1 MALFWCTEALPLA
14 VTALFPIILFPMMG
28 IMDASEVSMEYL
40 KDSNIL
46 FVGGL
51 LVAITVE
58 HWNLHKRIAL
68 RVLLIVG
75 VRPALLMLGFMLV
88 TAFLSMWI
96 SNTATSA
103 MMVPI
108 AHAVLDQL
116 HSSQASSNLEEGSN
130 NPTFEL
136 QEPSPQK
143 EETKP
148 DNGQALPV
156 TPAPS
161 EGRVHLSQE
170 HLRLTQCMSLCVCY
184 SASIGGIATL
194 TGTAPNLVLQ
204 GQINSLFPQNGNVV
218 NFASWFSF
226 AFPTMVI
233 LLLLAWLWL
242 QILFLGFN
250 FRKNFGTGE
259 KMQEQQQAAYG
270 IIQTEHRLLGPMT
283 FAEKA
288 ISVLFVI
295 LVLLWF
301 TREPGFFLG
310 WGNLAFPNATGE
322 SMVSDGTVAIFI
334 GVIMFIIP
342 SKFPGLTQDPEN
354 PGKLKAPLG
363 LLDWKTA
370 NQKMPWNI
378 VLLLGGGYA
387 LAKGSERSGLSE
399 WLGNKLTPLQSVPT
413 PAIGVILSL
422 LVATFT
428 ECTSNVATT
437 TIFLP
442 ILASMDGDQG
452 QLCPTASHS
461 RPRPSASTLSTSCS
475 PALWPPPW
483 PSCCL
488 WPPHPMPSSSLSG
501 ESKCWIWPGR
511 DSCSTSL
518 ESWSS
523 HWPSTA
529 GASPSS
535 ACTPSPPGLIPTPQP
550 SACPG
555 QPTPPCQAPR
565 LGRSPS
571 AMPRKTYPVPTPL
584 SQEGTPQ
591 APSSRPMA
599 FLLCVCKEGVYA
611 QFPMCQK
618 KRCVRARVC
627 VCVRAR
633 MGAPAWMGGVC
644 DVRLS
649 EGGCVQCT

>member
-1 MALFWCTEALPLA
+1 MPVCGNVA
-14 VTALFPIILFPMMG
+14 V
-28 IMDASEVSMEYL
+28 EYL
-40 KDSNIL
+40 KDSNLL
-46 FVGGL
+46 FFGGL
-51 LVAITVE
+51 LVAIAVE

-75 VRPALLMLGFMLV
+75 VRPALLILGFMLV

-116 HSSQASSNLEEGSN
+116 HSSKASSSVEEGSS

-143 EETKP
+143 DVRKL

-156 TPAPS
+156 TSAPS
-161 EGRVHLSQE
+161 EGRAHLSQE
-170 HLRLTQCMSLCVCY
+170 HLHLTKCMSLCVCY

-204 GQINSLFPQNGNVV
+204 GQISSLFPQNGNVV

-250 FRKNFGTGE
+250 FRKNFGIGE
-259 KMQEQQQAAYG
+259 KTQEQHQAAYC

-288 ISVLFVI
+288 ISILFVI

-310 WGNLAFPNATGE
+310 WGNLAFPNAKGE
-322 SMVSDGTVAIFI
+322 SMVSDATVAIFI
-334 GVIMFIIP
+334 SIIMFIIP

-363 LLDWKTA
+363 LLDWKTV

-387 LAKGSERSGLSE
+387 LAKGSERSSLSE
-399 WLGNKLTPLQSVPT
+399 WLGNKLTPLQSVPAS
-413 PAIGVILSL
+413 AIAIILSL
-422 LVATFT
+422 LVAAFT
-428 ECTSNVATT
+428 EFTSNVATT

-442 ILASMDGDQG
+442 ILASMAQ
-452 QLCPTASHS
+452 AI
-461 RPRPSASTLSTSCS
+461 
-475 PALWPPPW
+475 
-483 PSCCL
+483 CL
-488 WPPHPMPSSSLSG
+488 HPLYVMLP
-501 ESKCWIWPGR
+501 CTMA
-511 DSCSTSL
+511 TSL
-518 ESWSS
+518 AFMLPVATPPNAIVFSFGDLKVLDMARAGFLLNITGVLVIALAINSWGVPLFSLHS
-523 HWPSTA
+523 FPAWAQSNTTAQCLPSLANTT
-529 GASPSS
+529 
-535 ACTPSPPGLIPTPQP
+535 TPSP
-550 SACPG
+550 
-555 QPTPPCQAPR
+555 
-565 LGRSPS
+565 
-571 AMPRKTYPVPTPL
+571 
-584 SQEGTPQ
+584 
-591 APSSRPMA
+591 
-599 FLLCVCKEGVYA
+599 
-611 QFPMCQK
+611 
-618 KRCVRARVC
+618 
-627 VCVRAR
+627 
-633 MGAPAWMGGVC
+633 
-644 DVRLS
+644 
-649 EGGCVQCT
+649 